1 MVKFFDKAAGRDVCK
16 GFPGVVR
23 FRVTF
28 PFDQILEA
36 IVDAAGISD
45 LFDFKVLV
53 IIFGIK
59 GWRSRSKAVR
69 GDRCRFDGI
78 QE

>member
-1 MVKFFDKAAGRDVCK
+1 MKFFDKAAGRDVCK

-23 FRVTF
+23 FRITF

-45 LFDFKVLV
+45 LFDFKELV
-53 IIFGIK
+53 IVFDIK
-59 GWRSRSKAVR
+59 GRRSRSEAV
-69 GDRCRFDGI
+69 GGNRCRFDRI

>member
-1 MVKFFDKAAGRDVCK
+1 MKFFDKAAGRDVCK

-45 LFDFKVLV
+45 LFDFKELM
-53 IIFGIK
+53 IIFDIK
-59 GWRSRSKAVR
+59 GRGSRSKAVR
-69 GDRCRFDGI
+69 GDRCGFGGI